1 MPGGRQGAFLPL
13 SRAGIRAIARWKAGG
28 PALGRSNRPRDA
40 RPPCRSALVLP
51 CLVGLVLANTWG
63 CGTTRWSDT
72 KRTATEQLLVSDAI
86 ERAVDR
92 IDLAPLSGRRV
103 FLETAFL
110 DEIDDTKY
118 LEGELRHHIL
128 ASGCRLAEKRE
139 DADVVVEARA
149 GVIGT
154 DRNDLLIG
162 MPATSVSFAGSGT
175 TIPELAAAKR
185 TDQRAVAKV
194 SLHAYERA
202 TGRALW
208 QSGEQRVVSRT
219 RDRWILGAGPFAD
232 GDVNDELEFAG
243 ERFDMPMMARVLG
256 RPYDPDGTR
265 DQVRALRVDRERA
278 MVYAELPPPAGE
290 RASATADARPAALPP
305 VR

>member
-1 MPGGRQGAFLPL
+1 MRLQQTPSVFFT
-13 SRAGIRAIARWKAGG
+13 
-28 PALGRSNRPRDA
+28 
-40 RPPCRSALVLP
+40 
-51 CLVGLVLANTWG
+51 VLASIALAAAGG

-72 KRTATEQLLVSDAI
+72 RRTATEQLLVSDAI

-92 IDLAPLSGRRV
+92 IDLSPLAGRRI
-103 FLETAFL
+103 FLDVAFL
-110 DEIDDTKY
+110 DDLDDTKY
-118 LEGELRHHIL
+118 LAAELRHHIL

-139 DADVVVEARA
+139 DADIVVEARA

-154 DRNDLLIG
+154 DRNELLVG
-162 MPATSVSFAGSGT
+162 VPATSVSFAGSGT
-175 TIPELAAAKR
+175 NIPELAAAKR

-194 SLHAYERA
+194 SLHAYERV

-243 ERFDMPMMARVLG
+243 ERFDMPTVARVLG
-256 RPYDPDGTR
+256 KPYDPDGTR
-265 DQVRALRVDRERA
+265 DQARALRVDRERA
-278 MVYAELPPPAGE
+278 LVYAELPPQGDGRLPV
-290 RASATADARPAALPP
+290 TADARPAALPP

>member
-1 MPGGRQGAFLPL
+1 
-13 SRAGIRAIARWKAGG
+13 
-28 PALGRSNRPRDA
+28 
-40 RPPCRSALVLP
+40 
-51 CLVGLVLANTWG
+51 VLANTWG
-63 CGTTRWSDT
+63 CGTTRWSDS

-92 IDLAPLSGRRV
+92 IDLAPLTGSRV
-103 FLETAFL
+103 FLDMTFL
-110 DEIDDTKY
+110 DDLDDTKY
-118 LEGELRHHIL
+118 LAAELRHHIL

-154 DRNDLLIG
+154 DRNDLLVG
-162 MPATSVSFAGSGT
+162 VPATSVSFAGSGT

-219 RDRWILGAGPFAD
+219 RDRWFLGAGPFVD
-232 GDVNDELEFAG
+232 GDANEQLEFSG
-243 ERFDMPMMARVLG
+243 ERIDIPVVSRVLG

-265 DQVRALRVDRERA
+265 DREMARRVDRERP
-278 MVYAELPPPAGE
+278 MVYAELPPQGGGGTPV
-290 RASATADARPAALPP
+290 TADARPAVLPP